1 MKQPVKKKTVKKAP
15 VPAGILTVLGV
26 IVLCGLAAAGY
37 IYFGEKKE
45 NVSVMAGQYNSGN
58 QILYDE
64 VIGYLTNTLEQ
75 EEEQSKGV
83 ASTAVDNYETI
94 VHSGITAL
102 NRQHTEAV
110 LQNVKKAI
118 LEYIPDAGQMGT
130 EELDLIAGNITEMI
144 LFNIITQLEE
154 LSADTRTSSEY
165 ATLYQSISEEK
176 EYLSEREFKITI
188 TASVN
193 DAYIDSAVLLDAIS
207 NLTKEERDFLAKKLA
222 EIQGNTIRPE
232 VQDWLNQI
240 NSINDLKGEDGAQGA
255 KGETGAQGPK
265 GETGAQGAKGEAG
278 VQGPKGET
286 GAQGAKGETGAQ
298 GPKGETGAQ
307 GVQGEKGEQGIQGEK
322 GEQGIQGET
331 GEQGI
336 QGEKGEQG
344 IQGEKGEQGTQGE
357 KGEQGIQGETGEQGI
372 QGIQGE
378 QGVQGEKGEQGIQG
392 EKGEQGIKGEKGEQG
407 VKGTDGY
414 TPVKGVDYFTTDD
427 VNSITN
433 QATTILQSTL
443 GDQVTYTYD
452 AATKT
457 LYINPK

>member
-207 NLTKEERDFLAKKLA
+207 NLTKEERDFLAKQLA

-232 VQDWLNQI
+232 VQD
-240 NSINDLKGEDGAQGA
+240 S
-255 KGETGAQGPK
+255 
-265 GETGAQGAKGEAG
+265 QGAKGEAG